1 MHPLS
6 FTLYLM
12 KFLAAFLVLCA
23 FASAVFAAPH
33 KKNVL
38 LIIADDLGYGDLSC
52 AGATAFKTPN
62 IDSLAH
68 RGIVFSQGYATAS
81 TCTPSRYSMFT
92 GEYAWRQ
99 KNSKTGILAG
109 DDPLCIPTNVITLP
123 KIFKSAGYSTGA
135 VGKWHLGLG
144 DGSAPLDFNS
154 EIRPNPNDIGF
165 DYSFIIPATVDRVP
179 SVWLRNGKV
188 VNLDPSDPIE
198 VSYSKNIGDT
208 PTGLERPDLLK
219 QGADKQHSGSI
230 INGISRIGYMRG
242 GHAARFVDEEIPDNV
257 VREASNFIS
266 ANKDRPFFLYVG
278 LFEPHVPRTVADRF
292 KGSSSCGI
300 RGDVIA
306 QADWQVG
313 RIVAALENAGVL
325 DNTIIIFSSDNGPVI
340 FDGYYDNSDRDLN
353 GHKPSGILR
362 GGKYLVYEGGMR
374 VPFIVVNPGA
384 GDIGVSRA
392 IVGLND
398 LPATFAQM
406 LKVKIPQGEAVDS
419 LSALENFRSAKAVGR
434 RNEIVLQGSRGKS
447 IRIGDWKF
455 VPKTSGK
462 SADIGAGANPA
473 DKRFADAVVLED
485 SLYNLRDDPSET
497 RNVISENPKIAESLK
512 NRLAE
517 IERIK

>member
-1 MHPLS
+1 MKLWAV
-6 FTLYLM
+6 FFALYI
-12 KFLAAFLVLCA
+12 
-23 FASAVFAAPH
+23 FASAIFAESD
-33 KKNVL
+33 KKNVV
-38 LIIADDLGYGDLSC
+38 LIIADDLGFGDLSC
-52 AGATAFKTPN
+52 AGASAFKTPN
-62 IDSLAH
+62 IDSLAS
-68 RGIVFSQGYATAS
+68 RGIVFQQGYATAS

-99 KNSKTGILAG
+99 KKSKTGILAG

-123 KIFKSAGYSTGA
+123 KIFKSAGYVTGA

-165 DYSFIIPATVDRVP
+165 DTSFIIPATVDRVP
-179 SVWLRNGKV
+179 SVWLRDGKV

-198 VSYSKNIGDT
+198 VSYVKNIGDT

-242 GHAARFVDEEIPDNV
+242 GHAARFVDEEIPTNV
-257 VREASNFIS
+257 VREASNFIN
-266 ANKDRPFFLYVG
+266 ANKTRPFFLYVG
-278 LFEPHVPRTVADRF
+278 LFEPHVPRTVDARF
-292 KGSSSCGI
+292 KGASSCGI

-313 RIVAALENAGVL
+313 EIVGALKNAGVL
-325 DNTIIIFSSDNGPVI
+325 DNTIIIFSSDNGPVV
-340 FDGYYDNSDRDLN
+340 FDGYYDNSERDLN
-353 GHKPSGILR
+353 GHKPAGILR
-362 GGKYLVYEGGMR
+362 GGKYLVYDGGMR
-374 VPFIVVNPGA
+374 VPFIVVNPKA
-384 GDIGVSRA
+384 EKNGVSTA

-398 LPATFAQM
+398 LPATFAEM
-406 LKVKIPQGEAVDS
+406 LKVKIPAGEAVDS
-419 LSALENFRSAKAVGR
+419 VSALENFRSAKAAGR
-434 RNEIVLQGSRGKS
+434 RNEIVLQGTRGKS

-455 VPKTSGK
+455 VPKTSGGK
-462 SADIGAGANPA
+462 ADIGSGANPR

-485 SLYNLRDDPSET
+485 ALYNLKEDPSET
-497 RNVISENPKIAESLK
+497 RNVISQNPEIAESLK
-512 NRLAE
+512 KRLAE